1 MSFLRLLFIE
11 LNRIRFLFLALV
23 AIVVITQFALTLLL
37 PRYWVGQIESG
48 EMIPSITFTFINVF
62 EHGIYSLSLALPV
75 ITIGLY
81 IFIVWYRDW
90 FGQGTFMKR
99 LLMLPS
105 SRMNVFAAKL
115 VTIVLVTL
123 AVVSIYRLV
132 LPLQMGLFEWVLPNS
147 LYGGQIEPFYLF
159 HSLNSALAIVYPPT
173 LLDFFVVYGLGITL
187 VCVLFSAIL
196 FERSFGFIGLGIGAA
211 YVVAA
216 FMLYGVAS
224 HFVVR
229 VNGIELL
236 LVMLGV
242 TLGICAVS
250 LFVSRFLLLRKVTV

>member
-23 AIVVITQFALTLLL
+23 VIVVITQFALTLLL

-62 EHGIYSLSLALPV
+62 EHGIYNLSLALPV

-132 LPLQMGLFEWVLPNS
+132 LPVQMGLFEWVLPNS
-147 LYGGQIEPFYLF
+147 LYGGQIEPFHLF
-159 HSLNSALAIVYPPT
+159 FTSALIVVYPPT
-173 LLDFFVVYGLGITL
+173 LLDFFIVYGLGITL

-196 FERSFGFIGLGIGAA
+196 FERSFGFIGLGIGTA
-211 YVVAA
+211 YVIAA
-216 FMLYGVAS
+216 FMLYGVAANM
-224 HFVVR
+224 FGR
-229 VNGIELL
+229 VYELQLL

-250 LFVSRFLLLRKVTV
+250 LFVSRFLLLRKVTA